1 MDREV
6 RIRRAEETD
15 VPFIAWVMLEAAHS
29 GHEIGLWEVMV
40 PDNESEKLRFIEE
53 LAQASTRCLCHY
65 SNFLIA
71 EVDGEPAAALA
82 GYDSSKITRQQ
93 FAVALHDVQSKLQW
107 SFKRVEEA
115 RSRTSVFLSCF
126 PDFSDNSWIIEWV
139 ATKKDYRRMGVME
152 MLLHRIIRIGYETT
166 GCDLFQ
172 ISYAIGNDPA
182 ISAYCKLGFNF
193 IDDKRDE
200 EFFQRF
206 GYPGIGR
213 MQMTREQ
220 VEKEFIYV

>member
-6 RIRRAEETD
+6 CIRRAELDD

-40 PDNESEKLRFIEE
+40 PDNENEKLKFIEE
-53 LAQASTRCLCHY
+53 LAQASTKCLCHY

-71 EVDGEPAAALA
+71 EVDGEPVAALA

-93 FAVALHDVQSKLQW
+93 FAVALHDVQSKLHW

-115 RSRTSVFLSCF
+115 RQRTATFLSCF

-139 ATKKDYRRMGVME
+139 ATIKQFRRMGVME

-166 GCDLFQ
+166 TCDVFQ

-182 ISAYCKLGFNF
+182 INAYRKLGFDF
-193 IDDKRDE
+193 IDEKRDE
-200 EFFQRF
+200 DFAAKF

-220 VEKEFIYV
+220 VKKEFIDV